1 MGGGELVLAPVRV
14 LQVGELNSLI
24 RADLEED
31 PDLGDLYVEAEIG
44 TCTRSAA
51 GHRYL
56 TLKDGRPGLSEPAS
70 IKAVLFRAAG
80 RNLTFEPE
88 TGQRVIAH
96 GRISFY
102 LSRGDVQ
109 LYLDRLEPTGVG
121 ALAVAFQQLVARL
134 EAEGLFAPERKRPLP
149 FLPRRLVVVT
159 SPRGAA
165 VRDVLQ
171 VIGRRCPITE
181 VVVVPTLVQ
190 GEGSPAAIVEALRL
204 AEMAAPD
211 VILLVRGGGSH
222 EDLQAFNTEVVARA
236 VAELSH
242 PVVTGVGHETDT
254 TVVDFVSDLRAA
266 TPSVAAEL
274 AVPDLEGLKA
284 EVLARRLRL
293 HRSGTGRLLL
303 ERQALGR
310 LEGRLGRLAPR
321 ARVAAGRQDLDRR
334 AARLEAAA
342 KRIVVQ
348 ASVQVRSRRGL
359 LDARGPLSRLL
370 RAREEFTGRVGRLEA
385 LSPLRV
391 LGRGYS
397 ITLLAEAGQV
407 VRDPSQVVPGDQL
420 VTRLQRGSL
429 RSTVLDSKRIEGV
442 ADGT

>member
-342 KRIVVQ
+342 KRILVQ